1 MTKKR
6 EFYKLLNEGLF
17 NKYCRAAGPIQEVS
31 IVYKKKKDIR
41 ILNKRKEFDTMA
53 LKAVL
58 LAKWIPF
65 RFVHDIA
72 ELLTLLEQNNIHFP
86 ENIRSAAELTDYSV
100 EARYP
105 GPFAPVT
112 EKEFKE
118 ALKIAETAIKR
129 AEVEIQKT
137 KRA

>member
-1 MTKKR
+1 MPRKSKELGTPEEWLKRAKSNIAIARQRKTEDVYLEDLCFETQQAAKK
-6 EFYKLLNEGLF
+6 
-17 NKYCRAAGPIQEVS
+17 
-31 IVYKKKKDIR
+31 
-41 ILNKRKEFDTMA
+41 A

-118 ALKIAETAIKR
+118 ALKIAETAIER

>member
-1 MTKKR
+1 MPRKSKELGTPEEWLKRAKSNIAIARQRKTEDVYLEDLCFETQQAAKK
-6 EFYKLLNEGLF
+6 
-17 NKYCRAAGPIQEVS
+17 
-31 IVYKKKKDIR
+31 
-41 ILNKRKEFDTMA
+41 A

>member
-1 MTKKR
+1 MPRKSKELGTPEEWLKRAKSNIAIARQRKTEDVYLEDLCFETQQAAKK
-6 EFYKLLNEGLF
+6 
-17 NKYCRAAGPIQEVS
+17 
-31 IVYKKKKDIR
+31 
-41 ILNKRKEFDTMA
+41 A

-72 ELLTLLEQNNIHFP
+72 ELLTLLEQNNIHFL

>member
-1 MTKKR
+1 MPRKSKELGTPEEWLKR
-6 EFYKLLNEGLF
+6 AKSNIAIARQSKTEDVYWEDLCFETQQ
-17 NKYCRAAGPIQEVS
+17 AAE
-31 IVYKKKKDIR
+31 K
-41 ILNKRKEFDTMA
+41 A

-58 LAKWIPF
+58 LVKGIPF

-72 ELLTLLEQNNIHFP
+72 DLLTLLEQNNIYFP
-86 ENIRSAAELTDYSV
+86 ENIRSAAELTDYSL

-105 GPFAPVT
+105 GPFEPVT

-118 ALKIAETAIKR
+118 ALRIAETAIKW